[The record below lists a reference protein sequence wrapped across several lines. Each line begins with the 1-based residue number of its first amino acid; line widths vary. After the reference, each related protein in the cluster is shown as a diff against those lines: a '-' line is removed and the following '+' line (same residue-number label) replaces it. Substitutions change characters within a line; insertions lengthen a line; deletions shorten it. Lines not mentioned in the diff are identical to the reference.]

1 MFVIHL
7 TNKGF
12 VSKIHK
18 EHQQKNFKK
27 ENSRKMSK
35 GKKTTGI
42 SQKRKHRWPKTCEEM
57 LCFEEMR
64 IKTSVRSYYA
74 PGLGNLNLCWNE

>member
-35 GKKTTGI
+35 GKKKNRNFTE
-42 SQKRKHRWPKTCEEM
+42 KKTQM
-57 LCFEEMR
+57 AQN
-64 IKTSVRSYYA
+64 V
-74 PGLGNLNLCWNE
+74 